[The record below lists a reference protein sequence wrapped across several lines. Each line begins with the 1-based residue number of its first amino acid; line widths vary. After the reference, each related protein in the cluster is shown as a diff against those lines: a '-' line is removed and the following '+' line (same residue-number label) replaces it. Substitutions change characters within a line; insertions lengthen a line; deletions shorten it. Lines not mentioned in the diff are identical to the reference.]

1 MEKKRFKVTV
11 IVYAVCILL
20 LAAFFTIS
28 GTVSRFA
35 TSKSETVAASDNDF
49 DAWFE
54 WTTVDGANTEVPV
67 LNSTG
72 VYRLNNID
80 DYDNLK
86 LDIKYKGEGRSYLRF
101 KITESWQHND
111 GVHDVITPHSLSTYT
126 LGENFYDNRSDDGFI
141 YYALPLNGEDNTTTL
156 TLNAITQCIGGEDA
170 LDLLD
175 HTDASTFVDISVEL
189 EAVQWNRAKE
199 LWGISKLPWEV

>member
-1 MEKKRFKVTV
+1 MEKKRFKITV

-20 LAAFFTIS
+20 LVVFFTVN

-35 TSKSETVAASDNDF
+35 TSRSETVVAEDKDF

-54 WTTVDGANTEVPV
+54 WTTVDGSDTALPV
-67 LNSTG
+67 LNTNG

-86 LDIKYKGEGRSYLRF
+86 LDIKYRGEGRSYLRF

-111 GVHDVITPHSLSTYT
+111 GGHDVITPHSLSIYT

-141 YYALPLNGEDNTTTL
+141 YYALPLSGEDNVNTL
-156 TLNAITQCIGGEDA
+156 TLNAITQCVGGEDA
-170 LDLLD
+170 PDLLD
-175 HTDASTFVDISVEL
+175 NADASTFVDISVEL

-199 LWGISKLPWEV
+199 MWGISKLPWEV